1 MYIEAKLDPKK
12 NAWIELEGNVIIVGV
27 KKKQKTTKLEQE
39 IDSTAV
45 AVRLSEL

>member
-27 KKKQKTTKLEQE
+27 KKKAKNNKIRTRNRPNSGCRATF
-39 IDSTAV
+39 
-45 AVRLSEL
+45 